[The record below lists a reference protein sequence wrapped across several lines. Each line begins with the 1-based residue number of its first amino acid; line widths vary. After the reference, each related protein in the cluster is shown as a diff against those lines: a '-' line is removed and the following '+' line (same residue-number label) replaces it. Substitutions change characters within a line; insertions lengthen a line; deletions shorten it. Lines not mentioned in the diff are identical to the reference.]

1 MSDLLP
7 FKDLPEP
14 EPPKW
19 REHSGA
25 KWITDHPEEWE
36 FAKHLIREMLLTNV
50 LEIARRI
57 VRQFDRHAHLLMVD
71 NAGKWQLDTDG
82 ETKVKEAAL
91 GTLRNQITARIAAE
105 FEPADIDKI
114 DAMKARLA
122 RGAGIAKTHE
132 LIDKSNAKGD
142 LGATSMATKLMSD
155 IAAQTSGTPSV
166 VKEVRVRVNLDELRE
181 QLKQRPSL
189 PEPRVIDVV
198 PIQQTQPVKE
208 TAEHE

>member
-1 MSDLLP
+1 MSELLP
-7 FKDLPEP
+7 FTDLPEP

-25 KWITDHPEEWE
+25 KWITDHPQEWE
-36 FAKHLIREMLLTNV
+36 FAKHLIQEQLITNV
-50 LEIARRI
+50 LELARQIAVTFERW
-57 VRQFDRHAHLLMVD
+57 AHVL
-71 NAGKWQLDTDG
+71 NADG
-82 ETKVKEAAL
+82 TVKENTL

-105 FEPADIDKI
+105 FEPADIDRI
-114 DAMKARLA
+114 DAMRARLA

-181 QLKQRPSL
+181 QLKQRSAL
-189 PEPRVIDVV
+189 PQATVIDVV
-198 PIQQTQPVKE
+198 PLAVRDEIQVSNDE
-208 TAEHE
+208 S

>member
-1 MSDLLP
+1 MSNLLP

-19 REHSGA
+19 REHSGT
-25 KWITDHPEEWE
+25 KWMADHPQEWE
-36 FAKHLIREMLLTNV
+36 FAKHLLMEQLITNV
-50 LEIARRI
+50 LELARQIA
-57 VRQFDRHAHLLMVD
+57 VTFDRWAHAR
-71 NAGKWQLDTDG
+71 NADG
-82 ETKVKEAAL
+82 TVKENML

-105 FEPADIDKI
+105 FEPADIDRI
-114 DAMKARLA
+114 DAMRARLA

-181 QLKQRPSL
+181 QLKQKPSL

-198 PIQQTQPVKE
+198 PIQQTQPVKD
-208 TAEHE
+208 AIDHG